1 MDPIPTYLN
10 HFDGRRFNSYSNYFK
25 KQFGGR
31 VQKISIDAGFSCPNR
46 DGKISTGGC
55 TFCSNDA
62 FNPSYCRPEKSIKQ
76 QIEEGIEFHQRR
88 YRRATKYLAYFQP
101 FSNTYMP
108 LEELKKIYSQAFEAI
123 DSHIPQCPPRND
135 MTSKALEVPICS
147 SMSDPTAQPLDSSRT
162 VSARNDMGCEAL
174 ETPKIIGIVIGT
186 RPDLVDEAL
195 LQYLNEIQ
203 KTHYVMLEYGVESVY
218 DETLK
223 RVNRGHD
230 FATAERAIRMTA
242 EYNIPCG
249 AHFIFGLPGESKTM
263 MLDAADSIS
272 QLPLTTVKFHQLQIF
287 KGTAM
292 AEEYH
297 EHPEHFHLFDLEE
310 YIDFVIDFAE
320 RLNPDI
326 VIERFAG
333 EVPPRYLVSEPWMK
347 LRYDEVLSRI
357 EKRMEER
364 DTWQGRLYQP
374 I

>member
-1 MDPIPTYLN
+1 MTFPWGD
-10 HFDGRRFNSYSNYFK
+10 DRRFNSYSRYFA

-55 TFCSNDA
+55 TFCSNEA

-76 QIEEGIEFHQRR
+76 QIEEGIEFHRRR
-88 YRRATKYLAYFQP
+88 YRRASQYLAYFQP
-101 FSNTYMP
+101 FSNTYKP
-108 LEELKKIYSQAFEAI
+108 LEELKKIYQQALEAI
-123 DSHIPQCPPRND
+123 DSLLPTCPSRND
-135 MTSKALEVPICS
+135 ITSKA
-147 SMSDPTAQPLDSSRT
+147 M
-162 VSARNDMGCEAL
+162 
-174 ETPKIIGIVIGT
+174 ETPKIVGIVIGT
-186 RPDLVDEAL
+186 RPDLIDESI

-230 FATAERAIRMTA
+230 FATAEKAIHLTA
-242 EYNIPCG
+242 ENGIPCG
-249 AHFIFGLPGESKTM
+249 AHFIFGLPGETKTM
-263 MLDAADSIS
+263 MLDAADIIS
-272 QLPLTTVKFHQLQIF
+272 ELPLTTVKFHQLQIF
-287 KGTAM
+287 KGTKM
-292 AEEYH
+292 AEEYQA
-297 EHPEHFHLFDLEE
+297 HPEAFHLFDLEE

-320 RLNPDI
+320 RLNPHI

-364 DTWQGRLYQP
+364 GTWQGKKVQM
-374 I
+374 

>member
-1 MDPIPTYLN
+1 MSPTPTYLN

-55 TFCSNDA
+55 TFCSNAA

-88 YRRATKYLAYFQP
+88 YRRANKYLAYFQP
-101 FSNTYMP
+101 FSNTYKP
-108 LEELKKIYSQAFEAI
+108 LEELKKVYEQALEPI
-123 DSHIPQCPPRND
+123 DSRQHTAQRWND
-135 MTSKALEVPICS
+135 MDSKALK
-147 SMSDPTAQPLDSSRT
+147 
-162 VSARNDMGCEAL
+162 
-174 ETPKIIGIVIGT
+174 TPEIAGIVIGT
-186 RPDLVDEAL
+186 RPDLVDEQI
-195 LQYLNEIQ
+195 LQYLSEIRQ
-203 KTHYVMLEYGVESVY
+203 THYVMLEYGVESIY
-218 DETLK
+218 DETLL

-242 EYNIPCG
+242 NYGIPCG

-263 MLDAADSIS
+263 MLNAADVIS
-272 QLPLTTVKFHQLQIF
+272 RLPLTTVKFHQLQIF
-287 KGTAM
+287 KDTKM
-292 AEEYH
+292 AEEYLQY
-297 EHPEHFHLFDLEE
+297 PEHFHLFDLEE

-320 RLNPDI
+320 RLNPAI

-347 LRYDEVLSRI
+347 LRYDEVLNRI

-364 DTWQGRLYQP
+364 DTWQGRLNQHV
-374 I
+374 

>member
-1 MDPIPTYLN
+1 MTFPWGDN
-10 HFDGRRFNSYSNYFK
+10 RRFNSYSNYFT

-55 TFCSNDA
+55 TFCSNEA

-88 YRRATKYLAYFQP
+88 YRRANKYLAYFQP
-101 FSNTYMP
+101 FSNTYKP
-108 LEELKKIYSQAFEAI
+108 LEELKRIYAKAFEAI
-123 DSHIPQCPPRND
+123 VSRQHTIQRRND
-135 MTSKALEVPICS
+135 MTSKALEAPEIV
-147 SMSDPTAQPLDSSRT
+147 
-162 VSARNDMGCEAL
+162 
-174 ETPKIIGIVIGT
+174 GIVIGT

-195 LQYLNEIQ
+195 LQYINEIQ
-203 KTHYVMLEYGVESVY
+203 QAHYVMLEYGVESVY

-230 FATAERAIRMTA
+230 FATAERAIHMTA
-242 EYNIPCG
+242 DFGIPCG
-249 AHFIFGLPGESKTM
+249 AHFIFGLPGESKKM
-263 MLDAADSIS
+263 MLDAADIIS

-287 KGTAM
+287 KGTKM
-292 AEEYH
+292 AEEYL
-297 EHPEHFHLFDLEE
+297 EHPKHFHLFDLEE

-333 EVPPRYLVSEPWMK
+333 EVPPRFLVSEPWMK
-347 LRYDEVLSRI
+347 LRYDEVLAKI

-364 DTWQGRLYQP
+364 DTWQGKRFLATTA
-374 I
+374 